1 MAEASSASSLPG
13 RKAKTKTQIK
23 GATAAAAL
31 RSHRKVEMK
40 TLVILS
46 LVSCVCFACSS
57 RVRSQP
63 DVRVVDLKGLEAALG
78 EHRGEG
84 VLLDFWAIWCEPCVA
99 ELPELLD
106 VAHQYK
112 GRGGSVVGVSYDLM
126 VPGVTR
132 DDVLKQVRAFVT
144 ERKID
149 FPILI
154 YEADD
159 YDAINQRFGLPGP
172 IPVTLAI
179 GKKGSIVD
187 RQEQQSGK
195 ARFAAMMQ
203 KALEH

>member
-1 MAEASSASSLPG
+1 
-13 RKAKTKTQIK
+13 
-23 GATAAAAL
+23 
-31 RSHRKVEMK
+31 MK
-40 TLVILS
+40 KLVLLS
-46 LVSCVCFACSS
+46 LISGVFFACSG
-57 RVRSQP
+57 RVPDQP
-63 DVRVVDLKGLEAALG
+63 DVRVVDLKGLETALG
-78 EHRGEG
+78 EHRGKG

-112 GRGGSVVGVSYDLM
+112 SRGGTVVGVSYDLM

-132 DDVLKQVRAFVT
+132 DEVLKQVRAFVT
-144 ERKID
+144 QRKID

-179 GKKGSIVD
+179 GRRGNIVD
-187 RQEQQSGK
+187 RQEAQSGK
-195 ARFAAMMQ
+195 VRFAAMLQ
-203 KALEH
+203 KALEN